1 MAKTNSQARI
11 ARQMSASGREI
22 WLAGLGA
29 FATARQEGNKLYGL
43 LVKEG
48 RDLEARTR
56 AYAGSSVKQFRSQAT
71 GTLGQLERAFEQRVA
86 QALKGMGVPTSRDVD
101 QLSKRV
107 AQLDRNV
114 SALVGRK
121 SASRRKAHR

>member
-1 MAKTNSQARI
+1 
-11 ARQMSASGREI
+11 
-22 WLAGLGA
+22 
-29 FATARQEGNKLYGL
+29 
-43 LVKEG
+43 
-48 RDLEARTR
+48 
-56 AYAGSSVKQFRSQAT
+56 
-71 GTLGQLERAFEQRVA
+71 
-86 QALKGMGVPTSRDVD
+86 MGVPTSRDVD